1 MINVDNLLNDVK
13 SIKQLLEKNMS
24 MFDSLIV
31 MIYKY

>member
-13 SIKQLLEKNMS
+13 SIKQLLEKNMF